1 MYILWILATEP
12 PVPWS
17 GETLFVYQRGKKSAV
32 EKEKTEVHKIAHQ
45 WRLDKPCRK
54 SNSNILASSPMNCP
68 LVPTSDLIL
77 TRKIPRSKMQT

>member
-1 MYILWILATEP
+1 MDTGNRTPSAVEWRNFLFTK
-12 PVPWS
+12 
-17 GETLFVYQRGKKSAV
+17 GEKKSAAQ
-32 EKEKTEVHKIAHQ
+32 KEKTEVHKIAHQ

-77 TRKIPRSKMQT
+77 TRKIPRSKIQT